1 MSNAALRLAV
11 AALLCIAIPAS
22 PLVAFAAPA
31 GAPAAPAGAA
41 APAVSAPDALPV
53 TGPSPSPVSTA
64 AAPVYGDLSH
74 LEFTATG
81 PLTAQLVAP
90 EPGGASDREAATF
103 EVSTVAGAGVE
114 LEVAGVIVEA
124 KHIGKRTIDKKTGET
139 HYFYYGVHLAAGPN
153 DVSLTPLGAGNLRGL
168 AFRTTVYGPGQPERV
183 QAKLVGDLRA
193 DGHTA
198 AILQIMAFDRWDHSA
213 LPGSTVHV
221 TILKGDAHF
230 ESVRHHRDATAGA
243 GGLPVPVA
251 GATTQPVTGLLS
263 NDVPPGPVA
272 IPTNAADVALNGD
285 EYGDP
290 VAASAQGQNLNYSA
304 IGDSNAQFQS
314 LDVLLLSHGTA
325 TLAVVP
331 GLVPGDLVIH
341 ATVADAQNEVR
352 AFIEP
357 ALRKPMVLGLVTA
370 GAGSVPGVPGESA
383 NAPDDANSRKGR
395 IALYGVGQI
404 AKNAQATVA
413 YDTADTLD
421 LNNNYGSFDD
431 NPEARPYQ
439 TFGDASLRRD
449 DALSRDHL
457 YARIDDNRSSAMWGE
472 FQADTGG
479 TSGIGGFSQLVDG
492 AKVEIAGSNAKAT
505 IFQARNDIAYA
516 RQVFSP
522 SGLSNLGGLL
532 HPQIVVGSDT
542 VTLVALDRR
551 TGAVLSQ
558 VVLTRNVD
566 YALDYDSGFLRFINP
581 PLPFDAYFNPQ
592 QILITY
598 EYGGTGVNAETT
610 GGRFEDAIG
619 KSQAVRF
626 GIGYVNDS
634 TGNGNLAMSNEDI
647 SGNLRSGSWSIGHIA
662 TQGSLPDSVGVANT
676 QFGTA
681 ANANGNAYRFALA
694 TALGVTKVDLGF
706 DTTSENFNNPFGG
719 FSTPG
724 LLDYRAAFTRPFAGA
739 GSITASF
746 DHQQN
751 NIPGSVT
758 AQSDASIHARLP
770 LSSRLTA
777 TAGVDLRSQSAS
789 SQTSIAAAAL
799 AAGAAGA
806 QQVNPVPTPS
816 AAAASPLAPLSDGQG
831 ATQAEIG
838 LQYKVN
844 KIVQIQASRIENLG
858 NGQNAAQPAQTT
870 AEIDADIAK
879 RGRVYI
885 RQLWSD
891 APTTSFAAATAQLT
905 GIDGARSSTAIGI
918 ERSLGHSTDV
928 DSEYVVDHTAS
939 GDDAYA
945 EIGVREKLSIGP
957 NLRGEASFQRA
968 STFGGATQSLVG
980 ADSTTAPSSSTP
992 VPSTPSASGFDIYGL
1007 SLAYSIARFHASG
1020 EYDLRTGNQRGY
1032 TLDVGAAGALS
1043 PDFTAFVASNATS
1056 SGAGFNNVDAK
1067 ATLAYRPSLND
1078 RGVTLISYER
1088 QDGDVAE
1095 LGTHAE
1101 ILSLEELVRPTRQT
1115 EIAARFAYKLDGDSY
1130 YPARSSLFGVRIDQR
1145 LAKRFDL
1152 AAETRFL
1159 NAHNIPNAST
1169 TAFALEA
1176 GYRVG
1181 DALRLA
1187 AGYNFSGS
1195 PDPSLVA
1202 APTRRGVYGTVTSV
1216 IDSVF
1221 GWGRDDH

>member
-1 MSNAALRLAV
+1 VNGVAFRTSL
-11 AALLCIAIPAS
+11 AALLSLFAS
-22 PLVAFAAPA
+22 LAPLGSSAAPNLA
-31 GAPAAPAGAA
+31 PGAPS
-41 APAVSAPDALPV
+41 AVATPDAMPPEPA
-53 TGPSPSPVSTA
+53 PSSAATA

-74 LEFTATG
+74 LEYTATG
-81 PLTAQLVAP
+81 LLTAQLISP

-114 LEVAGVIVEA
+114 VQVGGAVVET
-124 KHIGKRTIDKKTGET
+124 KHIGKRTIDKRTGET
-139 HYFYYGVHLAAGPN
+139 HYFFYGVHLAPGPN
-153 DVSLTPLGAGNLRGL
+153 DVVLTPLGAGALRGT
-168 AFRTTVYGPGQPERV
+168 AFHTIVYGPGQPEHV
-183 QAKLVGDLRA
+183 QAKLIGDLRA

-198 AILQIMAFDRWDHSA
+198 AILQIVAFDRWNHSA
-213 LPGSTVHV
+213 LPGSTVRV

-230 ESVRHHRDATAGA
+230 ESVGHHRRGA
-243 GGLPVPVA
+243 VPANEVPGLAVPAA
-251 GATTQPVTGLLS
+251 GATTLPVSDLLS
-263 NDVPPGPVA
+263 SDVAANPVA
-272 IPTNAADVALNGD
+272 PATSSADLALNGD

-290 VAASAQGQNLNYSA
+290 AAASAQGENLNTRA
-304 IGDSNAQFQS
+304 VGDGNSQFQA

-325 TLAVVP
+325 SLAVVP
-331 GLVPGDLVIH
+331 GLVPGDLIIR
-341 ATVADAQNEVR
+341 ATIADAQNEVR
-352 AFIEP
+352 AFVRP
-357 ALRKPMVLGLVTA
+357 ALRKPMVLGLVT
-370 GAGSVPGVPGESA
+370 GGVGSVPGVPGESA
-383 NAPDDANSRKGR
+383 SAPDDANSRKGR
-395 IALYGVGQI
+395 VALYGVGQLG
-404 AKNAQATVA
+404 KNAQATVA
-413 YDTADTLD
+413 YDTADVLD
-421 LNNNYGSFDD
+421 VSSNYGTFDD

-439 TFGDASLRRD
+439 TFGDASVRRD

-479 TSGIGGFSQLVDG
+479 SSGIGGFSQLVDG
-492 AKVEIAGSNAKAT
+492 AKIEIAGTNAKAT
-505 IFQARNDIAYA
+505 LFQARNDIAYA

-522 SGLSNLGGLL
+522 TGLANLGGLL
-532 HPQIVVGSDT
+532 HSQIVVGSDT
-542 VTLVALDRR
+542 VTLVSLDRR
-551 TGAVLSQ
+551 TGAVLAQ
-558 VVLTRNVD
+558 TVLTRNVD
-566 YALDYDSGFLRFINP
+566 YTLDYDSGFLVFINP

-598 EYGGTGVNAETT
+598 EYTGSGINAETT
-610 GGRFEDAIG
+610 GGRFEDALG

-626 GIGYVNDS
+626 GIGYVNDA
-634 TGNGNLAMSNEDI
+634 TGSGNLAMTNEDV
-647 SGNLRSGSWSIGHIA
+647 SGKLASGSWSFGHIS

-681 ANANGNAYRFALA
+681 GDTSGNAYRFALA

-706 DTTSENFNNPFGG
+706 DSTSQGFNNPFGG

-724 LLDYRAAFTRPFAGA
+724 LLDYRAAFTRPFAGT

-777 TAGVDLRSQSAS
+777 TAGIDLRSQSAYS
-789 SQTSIAAAAL
+789 ATSVAADAV
-799 AAGAAGA
+799 AAGTATS

-816 AAAASPLAPLSDGQG
+816 AVPVAGLLPASDGQG
-831 ATQAEIG
+831 ATQAEVG

-844 KIVQIQASRIENLG
+844 KIVQIQADRIENLG
-858 NGQNAAQPAQTT
+858 NGQNASQPAQTT

-918 ERSLGHSTDV
+918 ERALGNSTDV
-928 DSEYVVDHTAS
+928 DSEYVVDHAAS

-945 EIGVREKLSIGP
+945 ELGVREKLIIGP

-980 ADSTTAPSSSTP
+980 SDSGTATP
-992 VPSTPSASGFDIYGL
+992 AVATPSGSGFNIYGL
-1007 SLAYSIARFHASG
+1007 SLAYTIARFHASG
-1020 EYDLRTGNQRGY
+1020 EYDLRTGVQQGY
-1032 TLDVGAAGALS
+1032 TLDLGAAGALS

-1056 SGAGFNNVDAK
+1056 SSAGFDNVDAK
-1067 ATLAYRPSLND
+1067 ATVAYRPSLND
-1078 RGVTLISYER
+1078 RGATLFSYER
-1088 QDGDVAE
+1088 QDGDVEE

-1101 ILSLEELVRPTRQT
+1101 ILSLEELYRPTRLT

-1130 YPARSSLFGVRIDQR
+1130 YPARSSLFGVRVDQR
-1145 LAKRFDL
+1145 LTRRFDL
-1152 AAETRFL
+1152 AAETRYL
-1159 NAHNIPNAST
+1159 SAHNIPNAST
-1169 TAFALEA
+1169 SAFALEA

-1181 DALRLA
+1181 DDLRIA

-1195 PDPSLVA
+1195 PDAALVA

-1216 IDSVF
+1216 IDNIF
-1221 GWGRDDH
+1221 GWGKDDH